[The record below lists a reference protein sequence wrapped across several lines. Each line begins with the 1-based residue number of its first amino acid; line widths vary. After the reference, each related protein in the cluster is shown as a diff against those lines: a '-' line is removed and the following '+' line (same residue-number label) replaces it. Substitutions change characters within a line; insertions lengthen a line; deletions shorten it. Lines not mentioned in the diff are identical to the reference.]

1 VFASAGSGRV
11 ASVGKYRAAG
21 GPEARLFFAML
32 ACIAN
37 AADHKIVQRGCISFK
52 RTDMITVI

>member
-1 VFASAGSGRV
+1 LAKRR
-11 ASVGKYRAAG
+11 KYRAAA

-52 RTDMITVI
+52 RTDMIVVI

>member
-1 VFASAGSGRV
+1 VGNGRV
-11 ASVGKYRAAG
+11 AKCSKYRAAA

-37 AADHKIVQRGCISFK
+37 AADHTIVQRNCISFK
-52 RTDMITVI
+52 RTDMIIVI